1 MTRPAPQL
9 HVDVVERGGKPR
21 RNRERCEIGRN
32 LRFDAS
38 RLSSY
43 CLRNWNNRIFDAFV
57 LAAAVQFCDHTTARS
72 YVNWARTFSVQI
84 PVHEPDRWNAPQ
96 VSTPLIEALNLVTGD
111 EWHID
116 FVGRR
121 ATEPPPLQRF
131 LRPPAGSPCI
141 VVPYS
146 DGLDS
151 LMVARLIESK
161 DRGKLI
167 RVRLGTTSVS
177 NGPSANG
184 VVPFASVP
192 YRVSYGPRRAVEGSA
207 RSRGFRFALL
217 SGVAAYLAQ
226 TTEVILPESGQGSLG
241 PSLIPVGQAE
251 RDYRTHPVFT
261 TAMENF
267 LSALLGHR
275 PRYAFP
281 QLWSTKG
288 ETLRLFLENSPKDES
303 WIGTRSCWQDPR
315 HVSVEKKWRQCGVC
329 AACMLRRMSVHA
341 AGAKE
346 PKTTYVW
353 EDLSVE
359 RYEAGAARTFE
370 KRQPKGAM
378 HEYAVAGTLHLEHL
392 ARLSRRLGEDDS
404 ELDLDIFR
412 LAEALASSDLTAEE
426 KIRTRLFRM
435 LGAHEQEWN
444 AFLDE
449 LGPGSF
455 VTRWAT
461 RFR

>member
-1 MTRPAPQL
+1 MTRPAPQR
-9 HVDVVERGGKPR
+9 HVDVVEPGGKPR

-32 LRFDAS
+32 LRFDPS
-38 RLSSY
+38 RLSTY
-43 CLRNWNNRIFDAFV
+43 CLRNWDNRIFDAFV

-72 YVNWARTFSVQI
+72 YVNWARAFSVRI
-84 PVHEPDRWNAPQ
+84 PVHEPDRWNSPQ
-96 VSTPLIEALNLVTGD
+96 VSIPLIEALNLVTGD

-121 ATEPPPLQRF
+121 TTEPPPRQQF
-131 LRPPAGSPCI
+131 LRPPTGSCA

-151 LMVARLIESK
+151 LMVARLIESENR
-161 DRGKLI
+161 DRLI
-167 RVRLGTTSVS
+167 RVRLGTIPASKGSST
-177 NGPSANG
+177 NG

-192 YRVSYGPRRAVEGSA
+192 YEVSYKPRRAVETSS

-226 TTEVILPESGQGSLG
+226 TTKVILPESGQGSLG
-241 PSLIPVGQAE
+241 PSLIPVGQAA
-251 RDYRTHPVFT
+251 RDYRTHPIFT
-261 TAMENF
+261 KAIEDF
-267 LSALLGHR
+267 LSALLDHR
-275 PRYAFP
+275 PRYSLP
-281 QLWSTKG
+281 RLWSTKG
-288 ETLRLFLENSPKDES
+288 ETLRLFLEKRPRDAS
-303 WIGTRSCWQDPR
+303 WRDTQSCWQDQR
-315 HVSVEKKWRQCGVC
+315 HVSVESKRRQCGVC

-341 AGAKE
+341 AQAKE
-346 PKTTYVW
+346 PRTTYVW

-359 RYEAGAARTFE
+359 RYEDGAAPTFR
-370 KRQPKGAM
+370 KRQPQGAM
-378 HEYAVAGTLHLEHL
+378 YEYAIAGTLHLEHL
-392 ARLSRRLGEDDS
+392 ARLGRQDKNTS
-404 ELDLDIFR
+404 ELDLEVLR
-412 LAEALASSDLTAEE
+412 LADTFGSSDLASEE

-435 LGAHEQEWN
+435 LKAHEQEWN
-444 AFLDE
+444 AFLDD